1 MPIEIRE
8 LIVKATVQD
17 RTSESQSGSRQRRYE
32 KEESIRECVAQM
44 LEILKPKN
52 ER

>member
-8 LIVKATVQD
+8 LIVKATVRD
-17 RTSESQSGSRQRRYE
+17 RTTESQSGSRQRRSE
-32 KEESIRECVAQM
+32 KEEIIRECVAQV
-44 LEILKPKN
+44 LDIFKHKK

>member
-1 MPIEIRE
+1 MPVEIRE

-17 RTSESQSGSRQRRYE
+17 NAAEPTASKTMN
-32 KEESIRECVAQM
+32 KEEIVKACVEQVM
-44 LEILKPKN
+44 RIIKEQT